1 MTDIDKRRIKD
12 RRKEPTPGWGFF
24 AFLGQRHWFRRKSD
38 QEQGGYLD
46 RYSKPLFF
54 LLVLILGL
62 NIIDSLLTMMILDIG
77 GKEFNPLVGSV
88 MALHGDKFWVWK
100 FAMVSVSLV
109 LLCLHRGFK
118 LFREIIIAISS
129 IYLIIV
135 LYQIYLI
142 SHLTTPAR

>member
-1 MTDIDKRRIKD
+1 
-12 RRKEPTPGWGFF
+12 
-24 AFLGQRHWFRRKSD
+24 
-38 QEQGGYLD
+38 
-46 RYSKPLFF
+46 
-54 LLVLILGL
+54 
-62 NIIDSLLTMMILDIG
+62 MMILDIG
-77 GKEFNPLVGSV
+77 GKEFNPLVRSV
-88 MALHGDKFWVWK
+88 MDLHGDKFWIWK

-142 SHLTTPAR
+142 RNLTTPAR